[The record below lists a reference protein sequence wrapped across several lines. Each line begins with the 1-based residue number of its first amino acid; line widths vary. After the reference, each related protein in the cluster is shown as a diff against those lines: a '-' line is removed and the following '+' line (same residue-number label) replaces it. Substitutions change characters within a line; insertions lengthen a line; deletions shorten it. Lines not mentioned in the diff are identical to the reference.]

1 MAYDAGDEFRR
12 PVTLA
17 LASVA
22 IIGWLLAAFCG
33 PRRLRPKTG

>member
-17 LASVA
+17 LAGVA
-22 IIGWLLAAFCG
+22 IIGWLLAAFLWAQAS
-33 PRRLRPKTG
+33 RRKAR